1 MNYTEAVR
9 LARIG
14 DERGFGYLYESTYR
28 SKYYLAL
35 QYMKNREAAEDVL
48 QDAYLKAFSKLDM
61 LEQPEHFSAW
71 LGQIVAN
78 TAKNALAKNNPLLF
92 TDVAAETEIED
103 FVDRVEDDDVTGQP
117 ELSYTREETR
127 ELVRELIDALSDE
140 QRMCILMFHIEGISI
155 KEIAQTLDCS
165 ENTVKSRLN
174 YGRKNLKIKAEELQK
189 KGYKLYSIAPLPLLL
204 FLLRT
209 DRDTM
214 LAEGSIQIVGR
225 CIADYIFAR
234 IPSLHPVPGVSQ
246 GTSGTSQMA
255 SGTSQAASEAV
266 QAGTG
271 AGKAAAAKAGFLHA
285 VAGKAVVAVLSVCI
299 AGGTIYGVTQTMGHD
314 TGTETGQT
322 QQEQMQQTETEV
334 ETEAEPQSIPVTD
347 TDYPDLIEGSL
358 TKEELEFVFAYGPET
373 LTEQG
378 LSEGDYLMFLNCWC
392 QASEPA
398 GQFITFMGQDA
409 NYRHGYAV
417 EDINRY
423 LSSFTEYRFTE
434 DNDSDTPYGN
444 DVNGDTIWIMPAEL
458 SFEAKASIVDASYIE
473 DTMTVHFSYEKN
485 SYENGLT
492 MTDKTA
498 TLKKNANDKFQIIAI
513 VEGFV
518 PAEGTAGSAQMDNTE
533 SQAAVKN
540 DGSTASVRTIYEGV
554 LTSVQNNE
562 AGYELPNAGGSSDFQ
577 YFLWDMNGDGIK
589 ELIVGAL
596 FTEDVFDAYDIPV
609 FTVVQDL
616 SGYTLKA
623 IDGDMVSLAIYLPA
637 DGNGLYTMD
646 MSRGTGEIRI
656 YRLTIAG
663 DTLTMGSAPELTYT
677 LGDDPG
683 AQFINSNSCVGW
695 MSAYGMDGLA
705 ELE

>member
-1 MNYTEAVR
+1 
-9 LARIG
+9 
-14 DERGFGYLYESTYR
+14 
-28 SKYYLAL
+28 
-35 QYMKNREAAEDVL
+35 MKNREAAEDVL

-513 VEGFV
+513 VESFV

-540 DGSTASVRTIYEGV
+540 GSTASVRTIYEGV

-596 FTEDVFDAYDIPV
+596 FTEDVFDAYDIRV
-609 FTVVQDL
+609 FTVVQDS

-677 LGDDPG
+677 LGDDAG
-683 AQFINSNSCVGW
+683 AQFINSNSCAGW